1 MELKTMQRCIDCGSE
16 VVDRDK
22 MCTACRVSEWQDQQE
37 QTRLARE
44 RVYALEAHRTAYLSR
59 NRAVRD
65 SIRAGVICAVS
76 VLLLL
81 GMISAAKDALRYEWE
96 TKPALLRA
104 QGVR

>member
-1 MELKTMQRCIDCGSE
+1 MQRCNDCAHDVMDDDSIC
-16 VVDRDK
+16 
-22 MCTACRVSEWQDQQE
+22 MACRMAEWQDQQE

-81 GMISAAKDALRYEWE
+81 GIISAAKDALRYEWE

>member
-1 MELKTMQRCIDCGSE
+1 MQRCNDCAHDVMDDDSIC
-16 VVDRDK
+16 
-22 MCTACRVSEWQDQQE
+22 MACRMAEWQDQQE

-44 RVYALEAHRTAYLSR
+44 RVYALEAHRTAYLNR

-81 GMISAAKDALRYEWE
+81 GMIAAAKDALRYEWE

>member
-1 MELKTMQRCIDCGSE
+1 MQRCNDCAHDVMDNDSIC
-16 VVDRDK
+16 
-22 MCTACRVSEWQDQQE
+22 MACRMAEWQDQQE
-37 QTRLARE
+37 QTRQARE
-44 RVYALEAHRTAYLSR
+44 KAYALQAHRTAYLSR

-81 GMISAAKDALRYEWE
+81 GMIAAAKDALRYEWE